1 MNKEAIIKA
10 IDEHIQSS
18 GRSSYSDFYIGIT
31 NDIERRL
38 FGEHR
43 VNKEGMWW
51 IYAQADTAE
60 IARETEKHYLDLKMR
75 GGTGGGTGDSDSK
88 FVYCYVVTPDTLEST
103 SKDA

>member
-31 NDIERRL
+31 NDVERRL

-43 VNKEGMWW
+43 VNRDGMWW
-51 IYAQADTAE
+51 IYAQADTVE

-75 GGTGGGTGDSDSK
+75 GGAGGGGDDAK

-103 SKDA
+103 SQDA